1 VSARI
6 DEIRVKTEKLVL
18 KQGSRGLS
26 AKYLDLKGPKT
37 KNPRA
42 RSKLNPR
49 QRG

>member
-1 VSARI
+1 VSAKI
-6 DEIRVKTEKLVL
+6 DEIGIKTEKLGL

-26 AKYLDLKGPKT
+26 AKDLDLKGPKT
-37 KNPRA
+37 KKLGA